1 MLAFNVSF
9 TYPSNL
15 SIEKHLYLICPTF
28 YRFHRNRYKVYTK
41 KKKMRVHTRLVF
53 SNSEK
58 SRDPDLTTIESQ
70 RHIRSSAVG
79 GQRTDSIS
87 GLDEGFSNVVS
98 ATLGTER
105 EERQK

>member
-1 MLAFNVSF
+1 
-9 TYPSNL
+9 
-15 SIEKHLYLICPTF
+15 
-28 YRFHRNRYKVYTK
+28 
-41 KKKMRVHTRLVF
+41 MRVHTHTHTRLVF

-58 SRDPDLTTIESQ
+58 SRDPDLTAIESQ

-87 GLDEGFSNVVS
+87 GPDEGFSNVVS